1 MRTSCR
7 TRARNALRSVWL
19 ASIASAIALL
29 APAATR
35 AATIAVTTTADE
47 FNSNPAACSLREAI
61 WAANHDLVLQAPGC
75 TAGSGTDEI
84 TVPAG
89 TYNLTNPGAGEQ
101 GDATGDLDVGAPVTI
116 RHSGGGSTIVDAKG
130 LDRVF
135 EINTPGAAAVT
146 ISGITIQGGHA
157 VGPADFTS
165 TGTGGGILVS
175 AGALT
180 LANST
185 IAGNLADAFG
195 GGIETRPSASSNL
208 TNDTISG
215 NRSQHDG
222 GGVDNTG
229 GTTSL
234 LNVTV
239 TGNVADAE
247 ALPVP
252 PGGVSP
258 GGGGVGNFGGTTTM
272 HNALVAGNSERRGQT
287 PDCFNFGSSTL
298 VSQGQTL
305 IGTLTG
311 CAYTAATGDITG
323 VDAKLGPLADNGGP
337 TPTHALLSGSP
348 ALNKGAGCSR
358 DDQRGVPR
366 AAGGACD
373 IGAYE
378 LVHCRGRIVNYVGTN
393 GRDVLTGTAAP
404 DVFLLL
410 GGNDTAFGLGGSDV
424 FCGAGGKDKE
434 VGGPGRD
441 RLYGDTGKD
450 KLIGDGGNDLLAG
463 GGGADK
469 LLGGVG
475 NDDLRGNGG
484 EDLCNGGGA
493 GHDSAAGC
501 ERTKKIP

>member
-1 MRTSCR
+1 MRTSCE
-7 TRARNALRSVWL
+7 TRARNALRNVWL
-19 ASIASAIALL
+19 VSIASAIALL
-29 APAATR
+29 VPAAAR
-35 AATIAVTTTADE
+35 AATIAVTTAADE
-47 FNSNPAACSLREAI
+47 FNSNPTACSLREAI

-75 TAGSGTDEI
+75 TEGNGTDEI

-89 TYNLTNPGAGEQ
+89 TYNLAIPGAGEQ
-101 GDATGDLDVGAPVTI
+101 GDATGDLDLSAPVTI
-116 RHSGGGSTIVDAKG
+116 RHIGGGSTIVDAKG

-135 EINTPGAAAVT
+135 EVNAPGASPVT

-165 TGTGGGILVS
+165 TGAGGGILVS

-180 LANST
+180 LTNST

-195 GGIETRPSASSNL
+195 GGIETRPNASSNL

-239 TGNVADAE
+239 TGNFADAE

-272 HNALVAGNSERRGQT
+272 HNSLVAGNGERRGQT

-323 VDAKLGPLADNGGP
+323 VDPKLGPLADNGGP
-337 TPTHALLSGSP
+337 TPTHALLTGSA
-348 ALNKGAGCSR
+348 ALNTGVGCAR
-358 DDQRGVPR
+358 NDQRGASR
-366 AAGGACD
+366 SAGGACD

-378 LVHCRGRIVNYVGTN
+378 VVRCHGRIVNYVGTN
-393 GRDVLTGTAAP
+393 GPDSLTGTIGP
-404 DVFLLL
+404 DAFMLL
-410 GGNDTAFGLGGSDV
+410 GGNDTAFGLAGNDV
-424 FCGAGGKDKE
+424 FCGAGGKDRE
-434 VGGPGRD
+434 VGGPGHD

-450 KLIGDGGNDLLAG
+450 KLVGGGGDDLLVG
-463 GGGADK
+463 GGGADR
-469 LLGGVG
+469 LLGRVG
-475 NDDLRGNGG
+475 DDDLHANSGDDR
-484 EDLCNGGGA
+484 CNGGA
-493 GHDSAAGC
+493 GRHDSSAGC
-501 ERTKKIP
+501 EHTKKIP

>member
-1 MRTSCR
+1 MRTSCG

-19 ASIASAIALL
+19 ASIAVALL
-29 APAATR
+29 APVAAH
-35 AATIAVTTTADE
+35 AATIVVTTTADE

-89 TYNLTNPGAGEQ
+89 TYNLAIPGAGEQ
-101 GDATGDLDVGAPVTI
+101 GDATGDLDVSGPVTI
-116 RHSGGGSTIVDAKG
+116 RHIGGGSTIVDAKG

-135 EINTPGAAAVT
+135 EVNTPGAAPVT

-165 TGTGGGILVS
+165 TGAGGGILVS

-180 LANST
+180 LVNST

-195 GGIETRPSASSNL
+195 GGIETRPSATSNL

-229 GTTSL
+229 GTMTL

-239 TGNVADAE
+239 AGNVADAQP
-247 ALPVP
+247 LPVP

-272 HNALVAGNSERRGQT
+272 HNALVTGNSERRGQT

-305 IGTLTG
+305 IGTLAG
-311 CAYTAATGDITG
+311 CAYTAGAGDITG
-323 VDAKLGPLADNGGP
+323 GDPKLGPLAENGGP
-337 TPTHALLSGSP
+337 TPTHALLSGSA
-348 ALNKGAGCSR
+348 ALNKGVGCAR
-358 DDQRGVPR
+358 TDQRGVPR
-366 AAGGACD
+366 SAGGACD

>member
-1 MRTSCR
+1 MRTSCE

-19 ASIASAIALL
+19 ASIASTIALL
-29 APAATR
+29 APAAAH

-61 WAANHDLVLQAPGC
+61 WAANHDLVLEAPGC
-75 TAGSGTDEI
+75 TVGSGTDEI

-89 TYNLTNPGAGEQ
+89 TYNLTIPGAGEQ
-101 GDATGDLDVGAPVTI
+101 GDATGDLDVSAPVTI

-130 LDRVF
+130 IDRVF
-135 EINTPGAAAVT
+135 EVNSGGVIT

-165 TGTGGGILVS
+165 SGAGGGILVS
-175 AGALT
+175 VGALT

-185 IAGNLADAFG
+185 IAGNLADGFG
-195 GGIETRPSASSNL
+195 GGIETRPNAVSNL

-239 TGNVADAE
+239 TGNVADA
-247 ALPVP
+247 
-252 PGGVSP
+252 GGNFP

-272 HNALVAGNSERRGQT
+272 HNTLVAGNSERRGQT
-287 PDCFNFGSSTL
+287 PDCYNVGSSPL

-311 CAYTAATGDITG
+311 CAYTAAAGDISG
-323 VDAKLGPLADNGGP
+323 LDPKLGPLADNGGP
-337 TPTHALLSGSP
+337 TPTHALLSGSA
-348 ALNKGAGCSR
+348 ALNKGAGCAR
-358 DDQRGVPR
+358 NDQRGVPR

-378 LVHCRGRIVNYVGTN
+378 LVRCHGRIVDYVGTN
-393 GRDVLTGTAAP
+393 GPDSLTGTPGP
-404 DVFLLL
+404 DAFMLL
-410 GGNDTAFGLGGSDV
+410 GGNYTAFGLAGNDV
-424 FCGAGGKDKE
+424 FCGAGGKDRE
-434 VGGPGRD
+434 VGGPGHD

-450 KLIGDGGNDLLAG
+450 KLIGGLGDDLLVG

-475 NDDLRGNGG
+475 ADDLHANSGDDR
-484 EDLCNGGGA
+484 CNGGAG
-493 GHDSAAGC
+493 GHDKSAGC
-501 ERTKKIP
+501 EHTKKIP

>member
-29 APAATR
+29 APAAAR
-35 AATIAVTTTADE
+35 AATIAVTTATDE

-61 WAANHDLVLQAPGC
+61 WAANHDSVLQAPGC

-89 TYNLTNPGAGEQ
+89 TYNLTIPGAGEQ
-101 GDATGDLDVGAPVTI
+101 GDATGDLDLSAPVTI

-135 EINTPGAAAVT
+135 EVNSGGGIT

-157 VGPADFTS
+157 VGPAGPVS

-175 AGALT
+175 AGVLSVS
-180 LANST
+180 NST
-185 IAGNLADAFG
+185 VAHNIADSYG
-195 GGIETRPSASSNL
+195 GGIETRQGATANL
-208 TNDTISG
+208 VNTTVSG
-215 NRSQHDG
+215 NQALYDG
-222 GGVDNTG
+222 GGVDTSG
-229 GTTSL
+229 GTATL

-239 TGNVADAE
+239 TGNTAD
-247 ALPVP
+247 V
-252 PGGVSP
+252 GGS
-258 GGGGVGNFGGTTTM
+258 GQGQAGGVGDYGGTTTM
-272 HNALVAGNSERRGQT
+272 HSTLIAANIDKGGQA
-287 PDCFNFGSSTL
+287 PDCFNFAGTL

-305 IGTLTG
+305 IGNLAG
-311 CAYTAATGDITG
+311 CAYTAALGDISG
-323 VDAKLGPLADNGGP
+323 VDAKLGPLSDNGGP

-348 ALNKGAGCSR
+348 ALNKGAGCAR

-378 LVHCRGRIVNYVGTN
+378 LVHCRGRIVNFVGTN
-393 GRDVLTGTAAP
+393 GPDVLTGTAGP
-404 DVFLLL
+404 DAFLLL

-450 KLIGDGGNDLLAG
+450 KLIGGGGNDLLAG
-463 GGGADK
+463 GGGADT
-469 LLGGVG
+469 LFGGGG
-475 NDDLRGNGG
+475 NDELHANGG
-484 EDLCNGGGA
+484 DDRCNGGGG
-493 GHDSAAGC
+493 GHDKSAGC
-501 ERTKKIP
+501 EHTKKIP

>member
-1 MRTSCR
+1 MRTSCG

-19 ASIASAIALL
+19 ASIAVALL
-29 APAATR
+29 APVAAH
-35 AATIAVTTTADE
+35 AATIVVTTTADE

-89 TYNLTNPGAGEQ
+89 TYNLAIPGAGEQ
-101 GDATGDLDVGAPVTI
+101 GDATGDLDLSGPVTI
-116 RHSGGGSTIVDAKG
+116 RHIGGGSTIVDAKG

-135 EINTPGAAAVT
+135 EVNTPGAAPVT

-165 TGTGGGILVS
+165 TGAGGGILVS

-180 LANST
+180 LVNST

-195 GGIETRPSASSNL
+195 GGIETRPSATSNL

-229 GTTSL
+229 GTMTL

-239 TGNVADAE
+239 AGNVADAQP
-247 ALPVP
+247 LPVP

-272 HNALVAGNSERRGQT
+272 HNALVTGNSERRGQT

-305 IGTLTG
+305 IGTLAG
-311 CAYTAATGDITG
+311 CAYTAAAGDITG
-323 VDAKLGPLADNGGP
+323 GDPKLGPLAENGGP
-337 TPTHALLSGSP
+337 TPTHALLSGSA
-348 ALNKGAGCSR
+348 ALNKGVGCAR
-358 DDQRGVPR
+358 TDQRGVPR
-366 AAGGACD
+366 SAGGACD

-378 LVHCRGRIVNYVGTN
+378 LVRCHGRIVNYVGTN
-393 GRDVLTGTAAP
+393 GPDSLTGTLGP
-404 DVFLLL
+404 DAFMLL
-410 GGNDTAFGLGGSDV
+410 GGNDSAFGLAGNDV
-424 FCGAGGKDKE
+424 FCGAGGKDSE
-434 VGGPGRD
+434 VGGPGHD

-450 KLIGDGGNDLLAG
+450 KLIGGLGDDLLVG

-475 NDDLRGNGG
+475 ADDLHANSGDDR
-484 EDLCNGGGA
+484 CNGGAG
-493 GHDSAAGC
+493 GHDKSAGC
-501 ERTKKIP
+501 EHTKKIP

>member
-1 MRTSCR
+1 MRTSCE

-19 ASIASAIALL
+19 ASIAVALL
-29 APAATR
+29 APVAAH
-35 AATIAVTTTADE
+35 AATIVVTTTADE

-89 TYNLTNPGAGEQ
+89 TYNLAIPGAGEQ
-101 GDATGDLDVGAPVTI
+101 GDATGDLDLSGPVTI
-116 RHSGGGSTIVDAKG
+116 RHIGGGSTIVDAKG

-135 EINTPGAAAVT
+135 EVNTPGAAAVT

-165 TGTGGGILVS
+165 SGAGGGILVS
-175 AGALT
+175 VGALT

-185 IAGNLADAFG
+185 IAGNLADGFG
-195 GGIETRPSASSNL
+195 GGIETRPNAVSNL

-229 GTTSL
+229 GTT
-234 LNVTV
+234 
-239 TGNVADAE
+239 
-247 ALPVP
+247 
-252 PGGVSP
+252 
-258 GGGGVGNFGGTTTM
+258 TM
-272 HNALVAGNSERRGQT
+272 HNTLVAGNSERRGQT
-287 PDCFNFGSSTL
+287 PDCYNVGSSPL

-311 CAYTAATGDITG
+311 CAYTAAAGDISG
-323 VDAKLGPLADNGGP
+323 LDPKLGPLADNGGP
-337 TPTHALLSGSP
+337 TPTHALLSGSA
-348 ALNKGAGCSR
+348 ALNKGAGCAR
-358 DDQRGVPR
+358 NDQRGVPR

-378 LVHCRGRIVNYVGTN
+378 LVRCHGRIVDYVGTN
-393 GRDVLTGTAAP
+393 GPDSLTGTPGP
-404 DVFLLL
+404 DAFMLL
-410 GGNDTAFGLGGSDV
+410 GGNDTAFGLAGNDV
-424 FCGAGGKDKE
+424 FCGAGGKDRE
-434 VGGPGRD
+434 VGGPGHD

-450 KLIGDGGNDLLAG
+450 KLIGGGGEDLLVG
-463 GGGADK
+463 GGGADE
-469 LLGGVG
+469 LFGGVG
-475 NDDLRGNGG
+475 NDDLHANSGDDR
-484 EDLCNGGGA
+484 CNGGAG
-493 GHDSAAGC
+493 GHDRSAGC
-501 ERTKKIP
+501 EHTKKIP